1 MGKLVTINL
10 IGGDFE
16 QGFFIFLQIRTED
29 NSQWIAAAKGKLPP
43 AKELLENYKSWQSKY
58 RKHVSGRNSVRMSV
72 TGATDTTIISDIKKA
87 SQQLK
92 SSLNNWLKGDYEFS
106 PIREKLFQN
115 LKDETEEIRVIFD
128 IDNQELERLP
138 WHLWD
143 DFFKYY
149 YRAEV
154 ALSLPIK
161 QIPRV
166 TRANSRIKV
175 FAVFGRDTRIN
186 LYQDWEMLKQKLAQH
201 SNAELIHVEKP
212 SLEHLCEQIE
222 EHKPQIL
229 FFAGHS
235 RSEES
240 GDNGFIDLNDE
251 ETITIDNLEPELS
264 KAVKW
269 GLQLAIFNSC
279 DGLGIARKLAQLGLP
294 NIIVMREPVPDE
306 VAQKFLQRF
315 LEVFALGKPLHL
327 AVRRARE
334 RINRLENKFPG
345 ATWLP
350 TIFQNPAEPPLT
362 WQSLGGVE
370 IQQPSNHNSVINV
383 DSQTE
388 NYSQIP
394 WLPTYITDVEKST
407 TTCRNGHENSAN
419 NRFCIHCGIALTS
432 LLICSKGHEN
442 DPNHKFCSS
451 CGESLQRIFTG
462 IDSIGDSTSIQP
474 EPAPTSI
481 STKTNFSSS
490 NEIGNLLSGRYKI
503 IQQIGRGGVGI
514 TFLAEDILRPGNP
527 QCVVKKFKPASTDA
541 HVLKQGKILFDREAK
556 NLEKLG
562 NHDQIPRLLAHFQDN
577 QQFYLVQE
585 FIEGEN
591 LDQELTPG
599 KKLSEAE
606 VISILQDVLQVLE
619 FVHQNNVIHRDIKPS
634 NLIRRKQDGKL
645 VLIDFGA
652 VKQISEI
659 LMDSGIAGV
668 NTAIGSTG
676 YAPPEQ
682 MAGRPFLSSD
692 IYAVGMIGIQALTG
706 KSPGELFSVFDGEF
720 TWEEYAS
727 VNEELAAI
735 LDKMVLYNS
744 KERYQSAREVL
755 QALKDIDKTGTS
767 KIKSVSNT
775 SPPSASQPDML
786 SGIKSFFKRFKS

>member
-1 MGKLVTINL
+1 M
-10 IGGDFE
+10 
-16 QGFFIFLQIRTED
+16 FFII
-29 NSQWIAAAKGKLPP
+29 N
-43 AKELLENYKSWQSKY
+43 
-58 RKHVSGRNSVRMSV
+58 
-72 TGATDTTIISDIKKA
+72 DIKTARDK
-87 SQQLK
+87 LK
-92 SSLNNWLKGDYEFS
+92 SSLNNWLQANYEFS
-106 PIREKLFQN
+106 PIREKLFQK
-115 LKDETEEIRVIFD
+115 LKEETEEIRFIFD
-128 IDNQELERLP
+128 IDNPELERLP

-161 QIPRV
+161 QIQRLPRDD
-166 TRANSRIKV
+166 NKIKV
-175 FAVFGRDTRIN
+175 LAVFGRDTRIN
-186 LYQDWEMLKQKLAQH
+186 LYKDWEMLKQKLAQH
-201 SNAELIHVEKP
+201 SNAELINVEKP

-251 ETITIDNLEPELS
+251 ETITIDDLEPELR
-264 KAVKW
+264 KAVRW

-279 DGLGIARKLAQLGLP
+279 DGLGIARKLAKIGLP

-362 WQSLGGVE
+362 WRSLGGVE
-370 IQQPSNHNSVINV
+370 ISQAENHNPVSNV

-394 WLPTYITDVEKST
+394 WLATYITNVNKST
-407 TTCRNGHENSAN
+407 ITCKNGHENSAN
-419 NRFCIHCGIALTS
+419 NRFCIHCGIPLTS
-432 LLICSKGHEN
+432 LIICSKGHEN
-442 DPNHKFCSS
+442 DPSHKFCSV

-462 IDSIGDSTSIQP
+462 INSTDNSTSIQP
-474 EPAPTSI
+474 PTLSLPAAPPPTCNSP
-481 STKTNFSSS
+481 KTIFSSS
-490 NEIGNLLSGRYKI
+490 NEIGNILVGRYKI
-503 IQQIGRGGVGI
+503 IQQIGRGGFGV

-527 QCVVKKFKPASTDA
+527 QCVVKKFKPAYTDS
-541 HVLKQGKILFDREAK
+541 HVLEQGKILFDREAK

-562 NHDQIPRLLAHFQDN
+562 NHEQIPRLLAHFEDN

-591 LDQELTPG
+591 LEQELTPG

-606 VISILQDVLQVLE
+606 VIDILQDVLQVLE

-659 LMDSGIAGV
+659 SMKNGISGISTG
-668 NTAIGSTG
+668 IGSIG

-682 MAGRPFLSSD
+682 MAGRPSLSSD
-692 IYAVGMIGIQALTG
+692 IYALGIISIQALAG
-706 KSPGELFSVFDGEF
+706 MIPQELPLEPNTGEF
-720 TWEEYAS
+720 IWEEYAS
-727 VNEELAAI
+727 VSKTLAGI
-735 LDKMVLYNS
+735 LNKMVCS
-744 KERYQSAREVL
+744 IPRERYQSATEVL
-755 QALKDIDKTGTS
+755 EALKDMDKTGTP
-767 KIKSVSNT
+767 KTKSVSST
-775 SPPSASQPDML
+775 SPPNTSQPKIL
-786 SGIKSFFKRFKS
+786 PRIKSFLKRFKS